1 MTAKTIRKAADY
13 KGDKS
18 TWCPGCGDFAV
29 LAALYQAMAQLNLDP
44 ARTVI
49 VSGIGCSS
57 RVPFF
62 VNTFGFQTVH
72 GRVLPV
78 AMGVK
83 VANPEL
89 TVIAMG
95 GDGDAFSIG
104 GGHLAHVIRRN
115 VDITYLVMD
124 NAVYGLTKGQ
134 TSPTSPT
141 GFETKSTPY
150 GAVNLPINPMMLTL
164 SAGVTFAART
174 FSGRPKQIQELIVQ
188 GIQHRGLAFID
199 VLSPCVTFYDTFSLY
214 REQVTDLPADHDPSD
229 KMQALAQA
237 LREDALPLG
246 LFYRQTRTVFTDVVR
261 VTSQDGAGDVA
272 QVLEEY
278 RQRQI

>member
-1 MTAKTIRKAADY
+1 MAQKVKRKPKDY
-13 KGDKS
+13 RGDKS

-29 LAALYQAMAQLNLDP
+29 LSAVYQALAQLELDP
-44 ARTVI
+44 AKTVI

-62 VNTFGFQTVH
+62 INTYGFQSVH
-72 GRVLPV
+72 GRALPV

-83 VANPEL
+83 IANPEL

-95 GDGDAFSIG
+95 GDGDGFSIG
-104 GGHLAHVIRRN
+104 GGHLAHVVRRN
-115 VDITYLVMD
+115 VDLTYIVMD

-141 GFETKSTPY
+141 GFESKSTPY
-150 GAVNLPINPMMLTL
+150 GAINIPVNPMMVVLA
-164 SAGVTFAART
+164 AGATFAARC
-174 FSGRPKQIQELIVQ
+174 FSGRAKQVTELIIQ
-188 GIQHRGLAFID
+188 GMQHRGLAFID
-199 VLSPCVTFYDTFSLY
+199 VLSPCVTFYNTFPLY

-229 KMQALAQA
+229 KMQAIAQA

-246 LFYRQTRTVFTDVVR
+246 LFYREERRVFSDVVR
-261 VTSQDGAGDVA
+261 VTSRDGDFDLAGL
-272 QVLEEY
+272 LEEY
-278 RQRQI
+278 R

>member
-29 LAALYQAMAQLNLDP
+29 LAALYQVLAQLNLDP

-104 GGHLAHVIRRN
+104 GGHLAHVVRRN

-150 GAVNLPINPMMLTL
+150 GAINLPINPMMLTL

-214 REQVTDLPADHDPSD
+214 RERVTDLPADHDPSD

-246 LFYRQTRTVFTDVVR
+246 LFYRETRTVFSDVVR

>member
-1 MTAKTIRKAADY
+1 MAQKTNRKPADY

-29 LAALYQAMAQLNLDP
+29 LAALHQAMAQLNLEP

-57 RVPFF
+57 RAPFF
-62 VNTFGFQTVH
+62 INAFGFQTVH
-72 GRVLPV
+72 GRVLPA

-104 GGHLAHVIRRN
+104 GGHLAHVARRN
-115 VDITYLVMD
+115 VDLTYIVMD

-141 GFETKSTPY
+141 GFESKSTPY
-150 GAVNLPINPMMLTL
+150 GAINAPINPMMMVLA
-164 SAGVTFAART
+164 AGATFAARG
-174 FSGRPKQIQELIVQ
+174 FSGRAKQATELIVQ
-188 GIQHRGLAFID
+188 GLQHRGFAFVD
-199 VLSPCVTFYDTFSLY
+199 VLSPCVTFYDTYDLY
-214 REQVTDLPADHDPSD
+214 RARVTDLPAGHDGGD
-229 KMQALAQA
+229 KMQAIAQA

-246 LFYRQTRTVFTDVVR
+246 LFYRETRTVFSDAVQ
-261 VTSQDGAGDVA
+261 VTARDGDFDVA
-272 QVLEEY
+272 GVLEEY

>member
-1 MTAKTIRKAADY
+1 MAQRRKRKPADY
-13 KGDKS
+13 KGGKS

-29 LAALYQAMAQLNLDP
+29 LAALYQALARLEIDP
-44 ARTVI
+44 AKAVI

-62 VNTFGFQTVH
+62 INTFGFQTVH
-72 GRVLPV
+72 GRALPV

-95 GDGDAFSIG
+95 GDGDGFSIG
-104 GGHLAHVIRRN
+104 GGHLAHIVRRN
-115 VDITYLVMD
+115 VDLTYIVMD

-141 GFETKSTPY
+141 GFESKSTPY
-150 GAVNLPINPMMLTL
+150 GAINVPINPMMMVL
-164 SAGVTFAART
+164 SAGVTFAARG
-174 FSGRPKQIQELIVQ
+174 FSGRAKQVTELVVQ
-188 GIQHRGLAFID
+188 GIQHRGFAFID
-199 VLSPCVTFYDTFSLY
+199 VLSPCVTFYDTFPLY
-214 REQVTDLPADHDPSD
+214 REQVTDLPESHNPGD
-229 KMQALAQA
+229 KMQAIAQA

-246 LFYRQTRTVFTDVVR
+246 LFYQEERQVFSDIVR
-261 VTSQDGAGDVA
+261 VASRNEGCDVGGI
-272 QVLEEY
+272 LEEY
-278 RQRQI
+278 R

>member
-1 MTAKTIRKAADY
+1 MTQKVKRKPKDY
-13 KGDKS
+13 SGDKS

-29 LAALYQAMAQLNLDP
+29 LSALYQALAQLELDP
-44 ARTVI
+44 AKTVI

-57 RVPFF
+57 RGPFF
-62 VNTFGFQTVH
+62 INTYGFQSVH
-72 GRVLPV
+72 GRALPV

-95 GDGDAFSIG
+95 GDGDGFSIG
-104 GGHLAHVIRRN
+104 GGHLAHVVRRN
-115 VDITYLVMD
+115 VDLTYIVMD

-141 GFETKSTPY
+141 GFESKSTPY
-150 GAVNLPINPMMLTL
+150 GAINMPINPMMMVLA
-164 SAGVTFAART
+164 AGATFAARA
-174 FSGRPKQIQELIVQ
+174 FSGRAKQVTELIIQ
-188 GIQHRGLAFID
+188 GMQHRGFAFID
-199 VLSPCVTFYDTFSLY
+199 VLSPCVTFYNTFPLY

-229 KMQALAQA
+229 RMQAITQA

-246 LFYRQTRTVFTDVVR
+246 LFYQEERQVFSDAVR
-261 VTSQDGAGDVA
+261 VTSGDDA
-272 QVLEEY
+272 FDLHELLEEY
-278 RQRQI
+278 R